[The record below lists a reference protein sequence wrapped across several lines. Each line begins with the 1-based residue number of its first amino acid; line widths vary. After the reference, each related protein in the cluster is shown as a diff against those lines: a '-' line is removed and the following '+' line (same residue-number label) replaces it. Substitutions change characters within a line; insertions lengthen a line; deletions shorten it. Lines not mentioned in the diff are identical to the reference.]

1 MLRCSLAALV
11 LSAAL
16 AQPLLA
22 AARAHAAGLL
32 SPVCKI
38 MRHAPLPLSLGCS
51 AASRGLEAGRQ
62 LASGNV
68 GAAVGGVISGA
79 TGDVAS
85 LALNAIATAAAGSAK
100 FALDETA
107 TLMKAT
113 STPRLQAPWFQHVY
127 WRLAGISVL
136 LTLPCLFAAAVHSI
150 VRSDLAL
157 LARAAFAYLP
167 CATLAVGVCAQV
179 TALLLSATDELCS
192 LVSGVAGDAA
202 PAFLTR
208 AGTAILGL
216 SVASRSPF
224 LAFVIAV
231 FTVAGAVI
239 LWLELM
245 MREAAVYVVVA
256 MLPLA
261 FAAFVWPA
269 RRVWA
274 LRAMELLSALILA
287 KLAMVVVLTLGGA
300 ALEQAPSVAGFLA
313 GLVLLVLG
321 VFAPWAMLRMIPLT
335 ELASGAA
342 GRLRAESVVIPGP
355 EALAASAGK
364 VAHWAT
370 AASAG
375 QEAERGGGSARGAA
389 ESVIARMRGDRP
401 AAEELQ
407 TAPGGGSQGG
417 SDAAHTGEP
426 PPHAGGLTGG
436 LSDPEAP
443 PDPGPGPGE
452 ESRAD
457 GGSMFDAPNN
467 SWRELE
473 LSDQTTWRA
482 APLWSPALPPAAP
495 DGGTASGSSPG
506 AVGPDAGAED
516 RELPRD
522 GHDPT
527 VAGHGLAGPDLA
539 TPAGPDLATP
549 ADPDLATPGT
559 PDLAAPEDAEQ

>member
-1 MLRCSLAALV
+1 ML
-11 LSAAL
+11 
-16 AQPLLA
+16 
-22 AARAHAAGLL
+22 G
-32 SPVCKI
+32 
-38 MRHAPLPLSLGCS
+38 G
-51 AASRGLEAGRQ
+51 AAS
-62 LASGNV
+62 
-68 GAAVGGVISGA
+68 
-79 TGDVAS
+79 DVAS
-85 LALNAIATAAAGSAK
+85 LGLSAIATWAAAGAK

-107 TLMKAT
+107 TLMQAT

-136 LTLPCLFAAAVHSI
+136 LTLPCLFAAAVQSI

-157 LARAAFAYLP
+157 LTRAAFGYLP
-167 CATLAVGVCAQV
+167 CAMLAVGVCAQI
-179 TALLLSATDELCS
+179 TALLLAATDELCS

-269 RRVWA
+269 RRMWA

-300 ALEQAPSVAGFLA
+300 ALEQSPSVAGFLA

-342 GRLRAESVVIPGP
+342 GRLRAESVLIPGP
-355 EALAASAGK
+355 ETLTGHASQA
-364 VAHWAT
+364 AHWA
-370 AASAG
+370 ARRVC
-375 QEAERGGGSARGAA
+375 AERAGR
-389 ESVIARMRGDRP
+389 
-401 AAEELQ
+401 
-407 TAPGGGSQGG
+407 APGGR
-417 SDAAHTGEP
+417 ATRR
-426 PPHAGGLTGG
+426 
-436 LSDPEAP
+436 
-443 PDPGPGPGE
+443 
-452 ESRAD
+452 SR
-457 GGSMFDAPNN
+457 
-467 SWRELE
+467 
-473 LSDQTTWRA
+473 
-482 APLWSPALPPAAP
+482 
-495 DGGTASGSSPG
+495 
-506 AVGPDAGAED
+506 
-516 RELPRD
+516 
-522 GHDPT
+522 
-527 VAGHGLAGPDLA
+527 
-539 TPAGPDLATP
+539 
-549 ADPDLATPGT
+549 
-559 PDLAAPEDAEQ
+559 